1 MMTSSAESTNRA
13 RLLAYLMFA
22 LLAVSVVSLH
32 TYHFQ
37 GRPYRQDEAWIVHGT
52 LEKHSVSEMTQ
63 WVAVN
68 IHPPLWVAV
77 ADWWVDSFG
86 QQEVMA
92 RTLSTLFTLLT
103 LAFVFRLSTDLFGYS
118 VGLWAVFLL
127 GAASFFQFYGHEFRP
142 YSALSTCTVALQLTF
157 MRWVR
162 KPDFRHAL
170 AFVTAGI
177 AALYVHFFAFYVLA
191 SLALFLIVFARWN
204 KGLYLRAA
212 GLFLAIGLSYLGW
225 TLPFLYAINVTNPGG
240 INYALNSN
248 WNTLMVLY
256 SRMWLRPY
264 ELGGLLFLTAAF
276 VPVNAAKNRLSSLAQ
291 SVSEPFRFNPD
302 WRKWYPLFIPA
313 GILLLAYVVN
323 QHVHNMTQRS
333 LVILIPSMAIF
344 LAYGLVTLPR
354 PAQFALALLV
364 IPGIIP
370 FLDFEITG
378 PQAEVAAYISE
389 DYKSGEPVIMNVP
402 IVPRQIALNYY
413 IQNRMTA
420 TVPNDLM
427 WQVLEPRQPYLDFM
441 PNDPVH
447 PMYDTS
453 EASLDALRHFI
464 GNAPVVWYVERQG
477 GTRFTN
483 AITALLRDEGYE
495 EARSREWKGEYAAV
509 EFERAA
515 G

>member
-1 MMTSSAESTNRA
+1 MIVSTPEPA
-13 RLLAYLMFA
+13 SGKRLLAYLVFA
-22 LLAVSVVSLH
+22 LLAVGVVSLH
-32 TYHFQ
+32 TYHFV
-37 GRPYRQDEAWIVHGT
+37 GRPYRQDEAWIVHGA
-52 LEKHSVSEMTQ
+52 LEKHSVSEITQ

-68 IHPPLWVAV
+68 IHPPLWVSI

-103 LAFVFRLSTDLFGYS
+103 LAFVFRLSADLFGYG
-118 VGLWAVFLL
+118 VALWAVFLL

-142 YSALSTCTVALQLTF
+142 YSALSTCTVALQFTF

-162 KPDFRHAL
+162 KLDFRHAL
-170 AFVTAGI
+170 AFVVAGI
-177 AALYVHFFAFYVLA
+177 AAIYVHFFAFYVLA
-191 SLALFLIVFARWN
+191 SLAIFFIVFTRWN
-204 KGLYLRAA
+204 RGLYLRAA

-240 INYALNSN
+240 IDYALKSD
-248 WNTLMVLY
+248 WNTLMALY
-256 SRMWLRPY
+256 NKMWLRPY
-264 ELGGLLFLTAAF
+264 ELGGLLFLTAVF
-276 VPVNAAKNRLSSLAQ
+276 IPVGAVKARLSSVAG

-302 WRKWYPLFIPA
+302 WRKWYLLFIPA
-313 GILLLAYVVN
+313 GILLLAYVIN

-344 LAYGLVTLPR
+344 LAYGLITLPR
-354 PAQFALALLV
+354 PAQFALALLI
-364 IPGIIP
+364 IPSIIP

-378 PQAEVAAYISE
+378 PQSEVAAYMSE
-389 DYKSGEPVIMNVP
+389 DYKAGEPVIMNVP
-402 IVPRQIALNYY
+402 IVPRQVALNYY
-413 IQNRMTA
+413 IQNRMNA
-420 TVPNDLM
+420 VVPNDLM

-453 EASLDALRHFI
+453 QASLNSLRQFI
-464 GNAPVVWYVERQG
+464 GDAPVVWYVERQG

-483 AITALLRDEGYE
+483 AITALLEDEGYTE
-495 EARSREWKGEYAAV
+495 TRRREWRGEYTAA
-509 EFERAA
+509 EFQRAA